1 MFFCSVQLNNP
12 SGVRLLKKKKKTHEL
27 CKLDESPHAAAV
39 CSRAHQNLNLNTSMF
54 IVPPK
59 HFGSQGV
66 LPLVP
71 VCVCALRAPVC
82 STTLLC
88 SGAVVTF
95 SGHGLSP
102 AFVSVPG
109 VRLLVKDKPSMASAE
124 GPVAEPLRAEPQR
137 KHEGPTALPS
147 VGSLVADL
155 VEGERTRV
163 RRPEGFPQV
172 SHRQDQGL
180 ERDAHHERFFVRGV
194 TVSNVPPSSND
205 GLMSFPIWTLIV
217 RRVVT

>member
-12 SGVRLLKKKKKTHEL
+12 SGVRLWEKKTHEL

-59 HFGSQGV
+59 HFGSQVV

-109 VRLLVKDKPSMASAE
+109 VCLLVKDKPSMASAD
-124 GPVAEPLRAEPQR
+124 GPVAEPLRVEPQR
-137 KHEGPTALPS
+137 KHEGPTALCRPWDPW
-147 VGSLVADL
+147 SLTSSR
-155 VEGERTRV
+155 EREPGW
-163 RRPEGFPQV
+163 RRPEGFLQV

-180 ERDAHHERFFVRGV
+180 ERDAHHERFVRGV

-205 GLMSFPIWTLIV
+205 GLMSFPIWTFIV